1 MVMYLLLF
9 FNSVFFFIISI
20 LEMEEM
26 EEEEEELVGYR
37 IRCLCVKKFNWF
49 KMSVV

>member
-20 LEMEEM
+20 LEMEEI
-26 EEEEEELVGYR
+26 EEEEELVGYR